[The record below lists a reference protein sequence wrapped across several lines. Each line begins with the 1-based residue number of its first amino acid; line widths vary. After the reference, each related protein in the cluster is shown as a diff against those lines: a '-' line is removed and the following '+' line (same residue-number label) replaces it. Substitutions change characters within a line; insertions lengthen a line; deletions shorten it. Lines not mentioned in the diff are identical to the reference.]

1 MLLRKLLIV
10 AFLFS
15 LFFVSS
21 SLVMAQGLDI
31 NLGNKSASFRYNAF
45 VGGSTFG
52 RTELNFGVLYNEDKN
67 RYADIGL
74 LVVDT
79 AGSKA
84 PGLEVGIGPKV
95 MFMWEDERD
104 VKGAAIALGGRL
116 NFKPQKMKRLRLG
129 LEGYFAPSITS
140 FLDLDNA
147 YTLEGRVGYEIL
159 PTATAYVGYRR
170 IQASFNKSQGT
181 HAIDQGAFLGIQLF
195 F

>member
-1 MLLRKLLIV
+1 MLLRKLFIV

-15 LFFVSS
+15 ASS
-21 SLVMAQGLDI
+21 SLAMAQGLDI
-31 NLGNKSASFRYNAF
+31 NLGDKSASFRYNAF

-52 RTELNFGVLYNEDKN
+52 RTELNFGALYNEDKN
-67 RYADIGL
+67 SYADIGL

-95 MFMWEDERD
+95 MFVWENERN

-129 LEGYFAPSITS
+129 LEGYLAPSITS
-140 FLDLDNA
+140 FLDVDNA

-170 IQASFNKSQGT
+170 IQSSFNKGKGT
-181 HAIDQGAFLGIQLF
+181 HAIDQGVFLGIQLF